1 MYSFNRYHFPA
12 IRYEAGWWMSTDSCI
27 NAGGVH
33 VLPNINNVALMI
45 YSACGYLESLKHDLP
60 PDEYGQ
66 RIRQHN
72 RTGNSYALLV
82 RLTPRRE
89 RRGNHSD

>member
-1 MYSFNRYHFPA
+1 MDHHLREPTADKLFFQYCYSC
-12 IRYEAGWWMSTDSCI
+12 T

-66 RIRQHN
+66 RIQQHS

-82 RLTPRRE
+82 RLMPRRE
-89 RRGNHSD
+89 QHGNQSD